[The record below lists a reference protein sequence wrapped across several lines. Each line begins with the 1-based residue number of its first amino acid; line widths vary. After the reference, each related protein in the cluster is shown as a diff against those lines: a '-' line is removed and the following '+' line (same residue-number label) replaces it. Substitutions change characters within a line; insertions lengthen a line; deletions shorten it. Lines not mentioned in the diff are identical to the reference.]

1 MNITEARATPLMGQP
16 TSWSGYSRAPL
27 EEVPDGVLR
36 QARSFFK
43 RVDEPN
49 ERTKAQV
56 RAIDLVLADREANN
70 PQQSLAL

>member
-1 MNITEARATPLMGQP
+1 MDLATAKATPLMGQP
-16 TSWSGYSRAPL
+16 TSWAGYGRAPL
-27 EEVPDGVLR
+27 EAVPDGVLR

-56 RAIDLVLADREANN
+56 QAIDLVLADREANN

>member
-1 MNITEARATPLMGQP
+1 MDLATAKALPLMGQP
-16 TSWSGYSRAPL
+16 TSWAGYGRAPL
-27 EEVPDGVLR
+27 EAVPDGVLR

-56 RAIDLVLADREANN
+56 QAIDLVLADREANN